1 MYPPRDLGRFNCAG
15 RYVFEPQQKEHHT
28 MTTLHD
34 IIERR
39 LSEERN
45 GLNEAEMILSEQ
57 RGKVALL
64 QEIAEELGEQVAEE
78 RRPDPVFPQSVID
91 IATNG
96 FSRDRVEIALEVYEE
111 LIRRVSPESLRP
123 FHCAPVD
130 NTVLNWMT
138 VHGGGVQGLRSWAI
152 NSTEYFASVL
162 ERAGPQRR
170 DLLIWDYEVIPAIID
185 RVDFRNETPV
195 APSQEEVDA
204 LIDKM
209 TADQLAAL
217 RVKGGHDA

>member
-1 MYPPRDLGRFNCAG
+1 
-15 RYVFEPQQKEHHT
+15 
-28 MTTLHD
+28 MTTFHD
-34 IIERR
+34 IIQRR

-78 RRPDPVFPQSVID
+78 RRPDPVFPQSIID
-91 IATNG
+91 VATSG
-96 FSRDRVEIALEVYEE
+96 FSRDRVEIALEIYEE
-111 LIRRVSPESLRP
+111 LLRRVSPLPMRP
-123 FHCAPVD
+123 YNVHPGE
-130 NTVLNWMT
+130 NTVLEWMT
-138 VHGGGVQGLRSWAI
+138 IHGGGVQGLRSWAI
-152 NSTEYFASVL
+152 NSTEYFASII

-195 APSQEEVDA
+195 APSLEEIDA

>member
-1 MYPPRDLGRFNCAG
+1 
-15 RYVFEPQQKEHHT
+15 

-78 RRPDPVFPQSVID
+78 RKPDPVFPQSIID
-91 IATNG
+91 MATSG

-111 LIRRVSPESLRP
+111 LLRRVSPLPMRP
-123 FHCAPVD
+123 YNVHPGE
-130 NTVLNWMT
+130 NTVLEWMT
-138 VHGGGVQGLRSWAI
+138 IHGGGVQGLRSWAI

-170 DLLIWDYEVIPAIID
+170 ELLVWDYEVIPAIID
-185 RVDFRNETPV
+185 RIDFRNETPV
-195 APSQEEVDA
+195 APSLEEIDA